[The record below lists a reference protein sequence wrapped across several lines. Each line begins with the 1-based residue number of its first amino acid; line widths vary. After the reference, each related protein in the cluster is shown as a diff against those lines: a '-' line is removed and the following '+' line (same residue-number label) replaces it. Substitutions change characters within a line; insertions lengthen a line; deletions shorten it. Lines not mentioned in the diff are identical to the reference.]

1 MGARG
6 LDLAL
11 DCARHLT
18 PELNRSLELSLLMEA
33 GQDRAVEAIAQRARQ
48 RVQHLGRMGGFDLQ
62 DRAQQRRAAFVPSL
76 ILMEPGVN
84 DTENVLA
91 RSTRGAR

>member
-1 MGARG
+1 
-6 LDLAL
+6 
-11 DCARHLT
+11 
-18 PELNRSLELSLLMEA
+18 MEPV
-33 GQDRAVEAIAQRARQ
+33 QDRAVEAIDQGARE
-48 RVQHLGRMGGFDLQ
+48 RVQRLGRMGGFDLQ
-62 DRAQQRRAAFVPSL
+62 DRDQQRRAAFVPSL